1 MMQAQRLLNNLQAKY
16 GKDTDQFFGNPDLF
30 DNVHTVTPFDKVKRV
45 AILTES
51 FLPKVDGVVK
61 TTYLTIRYLQQ
72 TGREVLVFAPDI
84 AVDHI
89 GDSRVIPLPSI
100 SVPQAPETR
109 MALPNPVVARHI
121 EDFQPDLIHLFSPAA
136 MAVNGMAIG
145 RHLNVPVIAN
155 YQTDLPGYASQ
166 YGFPIL
172 SGPMHRWL
180 RYIHNGCHL
189 TLAPTHTIIN
199 ELQSIGYH
207 RVRHWGRGVNTKRFH
222 PSHATAE
229 MREKLLNGRD
239 PDSLLCIFVG
249 RLAPEKRVDLLLDVA
264 KLDGVAVTVIG
275 DGALRE
281 ELEEQ
286 FAGTDTH
293 FTGYLIGD
301 ELAQAFASADVFTFT
316 GENETFG
323 QVIQEAMA
331 SGLPSVVVNSGGAP
345 DVVERGI
352 TGIIAD
358 PTPESFAETIKYL
371 RDNPDTR
378 KEMSYQSRL
387 EAERRPWSALMAQI
401 EGYYQEAYRLNTRF
415 KRLFGFTRYHLPMS
429 IPGQLARRRRDAC

>member
-1 MMQAQRLLNNLQAKY
+1 MQAQRLLDNLQAKY
-16 GKDTDQFFGNPDLF
+16 GKDTDEFFGNPDLF
-30 DNVHTVTPFDKVKRV
+30 DDVHTVTPFDKVKRV
-45 AILTES
+45 AVLTES

-61 TTYLTIRYLQQ
+61 TTYLTLRYLQQ

-84 AVDHI
+84 SVDHV
-89 GDSRVIPLPSI
+89 GDTRVIPLPSI

-121 EDFQPDLIHLFSPAA
+121 EEFQPDLIHLFSPAA

-189 TLAPTHTIIN
+189 TLAPSRTTID
-199 ELQSIGYH
+199 ELRAIGYH

-229 MREKLLNGRD
+229 MRKRLLNGRD
-239 PDSLLCIFVG
+239 PNSLLCVFVG
-249 RLAPEKRVDLLLDVA
+249 RLAPEKRVDLLLEVA
-264 KLDGVAVTVIG
+264 QLEGVAVTIVG

-281 ELEEQ
+281 ELEHQ

-345 DVVERGI
+345 DVVVRGV
-352 TGIIAD
+352 TGLIAE
-358 PTPESFAETIKYL
+358 PTTQSFAETIQYL
-371 RDNPDTR
+371 RDNPDIR
-378 KEMSYQSRL
+378 IEMSYQSRL
-387 EAERRPWSALMAQI
+387 EAERRPWSALMAQV
-401 EGYYQEAYRLNTRF
+401 EGYYQEAYEMNSRF
-415 KRLFGFTRYHLPMS
+415 KRLYGATTYHLPMS
-429 IPGQLARRRRDAC
+429 IPGQLARPRRDAS